1 MIFPSAYDKAKLRE
15 NQLQWTFAID
25 LALNID
31 NGTNDRDKYQ
41 S

>member
-15 NQLQWTFAID
+15 NQLQWTFATD
-25 LALNID
+25 LASNID